1 MDVVLDFRGKYTEVA
16 KHLKITIH
24 EFWPNYTSTQLCS
37 FLFIRLVLYYAI
49 SWPQARL
56 HSCELIF
63 IFCIPD
69 N

>member
-1 MDVVLDFRGKYTEVA
+1 MDVVLDFRGKYAEVA

-24 EFWPNYTSTQLCS
+24 EFWPNYTSAQ
-37 FLFIRLVLYYAI
+37 LFILLVLCYAI

-56 HSCELIF
+56 NSRELIF